1 MRATTSMWW
10 GSRTD
15 SHDSQASPCL
25 RGPAP
30 PFSSGQYPYSR
41 GPSYPSRQGAGNP
54 FAMSTSIVM
63 NGPQYRTLSAVI
75 IHLMRCCNSLLG
87 WGDDPGVGLRPVLS
101 GSRIS
106 LNSPQA
112 FRSLASR
119 ADTADKAGKIQRR
132 DLVQPQKLWFFE
144 ARSAKKQRKTAGYNS
159 ETTAKTANE

>member
-1 MRATTSMWW
+1 MRATTSVWW

-25 RGPAP
+25 LGPAP
-30 PFSSGQYPYSR
+30 LFSSGQYPYSR

-75 IHLMRCCNSLLG
+75 IHFMGCCKSLLG

-112 FRSLASR
+112 FRSLASL
-119 ADTADKAGKIQRR
+119 ADTADKPAKYSDGTSFSRR
-132 DLVQPQKLWFFE
+132 NSGFLKPAVQKNSE
-144 ARSAKKQRKTAGYNS
+144 KQRAI
-159 ETTAKTANE
+159 TAK

>member
-1 MRATTSMWW
+1 
-10 GSRTD
+10 
-15 SHDSQASPCL
+15 
-25 RGPAP
+25 
-30 PFSSGQYPYSR
+30 
-41 GPSYPSRQGAGNP
+41 
-54 FAMSTSIVM
+54 MSTSIVM

>member
-1 MRATTSMWW
+1 MWW

-25 RGPAP
+25 PGPAP

-54 FAMSTSIVM
+54 LPAIP
-63 NGPQYRTLSAVI
+63 NAVGSDYPFYG
-75 IHLMRCCNSLLG
+75 LCKSLLG

-106 LNSPQA
+106 LNPPQA
-112 FRSLASR
+112 FRSLASL

-132 DLVQPQKLWFFE
+132 DLAQPQKLWFFE
-144 ARSAKKQRKTAGYNS
+144 ARSAKKQRKQRAITANNS
-159 ETTAKTANE
+159 ENSERITANH